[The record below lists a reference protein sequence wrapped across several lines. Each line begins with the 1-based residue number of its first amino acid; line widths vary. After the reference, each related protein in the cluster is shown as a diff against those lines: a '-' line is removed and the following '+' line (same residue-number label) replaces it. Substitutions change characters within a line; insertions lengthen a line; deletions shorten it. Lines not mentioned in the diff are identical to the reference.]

1 MKSIQMKIIRTM
13 FVIAISLLA
22 ILGIIAFTISKNA
35 LKLEVEDKLIKQTI
49 NAGSQIDL
57 ITTEIESYTESFA
70 MVASNMLD
78 VKKMSLDGAAKDEY
92 ARSYIKELD
101 GLVSSFAY
109 KIENNVDAYVVLST
123 EYSNEKLYQSVAIL
137 DDTGKNYFMLSE
149 EDQWGPDAIAD
160 SSDPTFGWYHNPK
173 ASGKGIWSE
182 PYDDPVIGAKLITY
196 STPIFKDGEFIG
208 VAGVDI
214 TFDVF
219 SEIISSI
226 KVYDTGYAYLL
237 NGNQDILAHPAL
249 EQGVN
254 LREISNEDLSA
265 LIDGIDQNNVGLAYY
280 MYNNTK
286 KINAFAHLEN
296 GWIVGVAPPLN
307 EVFASL
313 NTLVISFIGVGL
325 VLMIVS
331 IVISIIVG
339 RQIATPVVG
348 ITEIVKR
355 IANLNLKEA
364 PEDSKWHKYKDETGT
379 MARELDQMRLALV
392 DFIVTLKHQVDS
404 LNQGSTQLSVST
416 SETSQSLVKVSATV
430 SDLAEGA
437 FKQSRDTDD
446 GIDKL
451 IQLTDKIND
460 VTVDAK
466 HMLSSSEKVNQ
477 VNIQTSNTLNDL
489 KQNLVKTDNA
499 IVEISELIQ
508 GLKQKSGA
516 IGEVSKLIEDIA
528 TQTNLLALNAA
539 IEAARA
545 GEAGRGF
552 AVVAEEVRKL
562 AEETSVLTG
571 KINTSMSEIQKDI
584 DGTNTQMINVNQV
597 IKENSEA
604 TAQVAISFDEAV
616 KNIKLVIQDI
626 HNLDGNIAKAVEDK
640 EIVITVLN
648 NISSVTEQNASAA
661 EDVSNSVDQQSTT
674 IDAIAGMAKDL
685 TKVAMYIEEQVNK
698 FNIDE

>member
-13 FVIAISLLA
+13 FLITISLLA
-22 ILGIIAFTISKNA
+22 VLGIIAFTISKSA
-35 LKLEVEDKLIKQTI
+35 IKLEVEDKLINQTI
-49 NAGSQIDL
+49 NAGDQMEL
-57 ITTEIESYTESFA
+57 ITTEIETYTEALA
-70 MVASNMLD
+70 MAASELID
-78 VKKMSLDGAAKDEY
+78 VKKMALDTDARDEY
-92 ARSYIKELD
+92 ARSYIKALD
-101 GLVSSFAY
+101 GLVSNFAY

-123 EYSNEKLYQSVAIL
+123 DYSTEKMYQSVAIL

-149 EDQWGPDAIAD
+149 EDKPGPDAIAD
-160 SSDPTFGWYHNPK
+160 SSDPSFGWYHNPK
-173 ASGKGIWSE
+173 ANGKGIWSE
-182 PYDDPVIGAKLITY
+182 TYDDPVIGEKLITY
-196 STPIFKDGEFIG
+196 STPIIKDGAFIG

-237 NGNQDILAHPAL
+237 NGNQDILVHPTL
-249 EQGVN
+249 EQGIN
-254 LREISNEDLSA
+254 LTEIQNEDLST
-265 LIDGIDQNNVGLAYY
+265 LIDGINQNNTGLAYY
-280 MYNNTK
+280 TFNNMK
-286 KINAFAHLEN
+286 KINAFKHLGN
-296 GWIVGVAPPLN
+296 GWVVGVAPPLN

-325 VLMIVS
+325 VLMIIS

-355 IANLNLKEA
+355 IANLNLNEA
-364 PEDSKWHKYKDETGT
+364 PEDSKWYRYNDETGT
-379 MARELDQMRLALV
+379 MARELDHMRLALV
-392 DFIVTLKHQVDS
+392 DFITTLKHQVDS

-437 FKQSRDTDD
+437 FKQSRDTND

-466 HMLSSSEKVNQ
+466 HMLNSSEKVNQ

-545 GEAGRGF
+545 GDAGRGF

-562 AEETSVLTG
+562 AEETSILTG

-584 DGTNTQMINVNQV
+584 DGTNTQMISVNQV

-626 HNLDGNIAKAVEDK
+626 HSLDGNIVQAVEDK
-640 EIVITVLN
+640 EIVITALN

-661 EDVSNSVDQQSTT
+661 EEVSASVDQQSAT
-674 IDAIAGMAKDL
+674 IDAIANMAKEL
-685 TKVAMYIEEQVNK
+685 TEVAMYIEEQVNK
-698 FNIDE
+698 FNIDA